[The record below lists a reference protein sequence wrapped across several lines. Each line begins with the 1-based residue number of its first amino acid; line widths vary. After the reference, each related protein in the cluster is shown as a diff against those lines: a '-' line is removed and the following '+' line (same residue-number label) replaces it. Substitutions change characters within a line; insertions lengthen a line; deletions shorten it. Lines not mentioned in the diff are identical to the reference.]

1 MLRYTSSDE
10 ISDKFYVA
18 YRTFIMR
25 FLRYVLKHLC
35 DVI

>member
-1 MLRYTSSDE
+1 MLHYTGSND

-25 FLRYVLKHLC
+25 FLQYVPKHLC